1 MPGKYGFINGV
12 EREQLLDDMKIDIKT
27 GNVFW
32 VSAQCNKEEWK
43 QGDGL
48 SNIFLFPFTLGFRGG
63 CVWVGGYS
71 PGKIDFCYGYSTL
84 DNLEHELMHCKG
96 YADHPLLSF

>member
-12 EREQLLDDMKIDIKT
+12 ECEQSLDDMKIDIKT

-43 QGDGL
+43 QGAGL
-48 SNIFLFPFTLGFRGG
+48 SNIFLFPFTLGLRGG

-71 PGKIDFCYGYSTL
+71 PSKIDFCYGYSTL
-84 DNLEHELMHCKG
+84 DNFKHELMHCKG
-96 YADHPLLSF
+96 YADHPLFSF